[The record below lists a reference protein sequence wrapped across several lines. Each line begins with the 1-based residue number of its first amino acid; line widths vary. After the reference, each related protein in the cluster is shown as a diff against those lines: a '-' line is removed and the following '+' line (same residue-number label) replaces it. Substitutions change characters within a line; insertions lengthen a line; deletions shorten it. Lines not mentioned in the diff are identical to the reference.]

1 VIRNGCPSDLDDA
14 DVVMFRLRDKFVDI
28 DLKQL
33 DSLELMRPQE
43 HMPAEREPAAPT
55 SRVCGTR

>member
-1 VIRNGCPSDLDDA
+1 
-14 DVVMFRLRDKFVDI
+14 MFRLRDKFVDI